1 MTRQPMWRRYLR
13 FWGSDPPADLDAEL
27 AHHLEE
33 LTQKLVDEGRSPND
47 ARHEARRRF
56 GDLHRVQGDCL
67 VIDRRWEQE
76 QRWRRLFDD
85 LRQDLRLGARI
96 LTRSPGFAVVATLT
110 LALGIGAA
118 TAIFTVADGVLFRP
132 LPYRDP
138 DRLVSI
144 VASGEGIFRGLP
156 PQIDFTEARRRHSG
170 FDGVVD
176 LRLSFG
182 AGGTL
187 VDAGEAARV
196 IAYELSEG
204 FLKTLGIEPL
214 LGRDFT
220 PEEHRAG
227 GAKVVLVPHA
237 FWRSQ
242 FGADPAVLG
251 QTVRVEGVEAR
262 TFEIV
267 GVLPPGFT
275 KPDSNPPAHIFAP
288 LVENPDNDLNPRV
301 RRSPIARLKPGV
313 TREQAEAELQT
324 LVAGLTAE
332 HPEILPDRTVRL
344 VPLQQRL
351 FGRVR
356 TTLIILL
363 GAAGLVLCIA
373 CANLA
378 SLMLARGVGRDR
390 ELAVRAAVGAD
401 RPRLARQLLIES
413 FTVAL
418 PGGLLGIVT
427 GYWLFA
433 LLSAQIPGGQAF
445 NLLRLLPAGLDLRV
459 GGFAVAATVLSAL
472 LFGVVPAGRLS
483 KPDIH
488 YALRTTTRSSARR
501 GGILRNLDAMVVAEV
516 ALSLVLLTGA
526 ALLLHNFARLVS
538 PDLGFRTAGVGQL
551 SVDMP
556 RSRYPMGP
564 ARLGVY
570 RDLWTRLEAVSGVTT
585 VAAISSSPIYTSGS
599 GLYIDGERA
608 PTGEVFRISQGYF
621 DVLGVPLLL
630 GRDFSD
636 REVFER
642 GEVAIVDERAAGLLW
657 PDQEPI
663 GQHYLDGD
671 GRAFEVVGL
680 VADTKRSFT
689 REREPIVYLP
699 LSSRPERVAP
709 GFLVRSD
716 VDLDVLRP
724 ALQAAVH
731 SLDPQLLATVRPLE
745 AAFDLELAE
754 PSFRALFFGV
764 FAVVA
769 LVLACTGI
777 YGVVN
782 HSVGGRTREIG
793 IRMALGADAGNLRR
807 MVLVETFPSVALG
820 LIGGAVGAFWASR
833 LLASMLSEVT
843 PHDPVTFGGA
853 AAVLAMTALA
863 AAYGPARRASRV
875 DPMVAL
881 RAE

>member
-1 MTRQPMWRRYLR
+1 MWRRYLR
-13 FWGSDPPADLDAEL
+13 FWGSNPPADLDAEL
-27 AHHLEE
+27 THHLEE
-33 LTQKLVDEGRSPND
+33 LTRKLIEEGRSPHD
-47 ARHEARRRF
+47 AREEARRRF
-56 GDLHRVQGDCL
+56 GDLRHVRGECL
-67 VIDRRWEQE
+67 VIDRRWEQ
-76 QRWRRLFDD
+76 QKRWSRLLDD
-85 LRQDLRLGARI
+85 MWQDLRLGARI

-144 VASGEGIFRGLP
+144 VANGEGIFGGFP
-156 PQIDFTEARRRHSG
+156 PQIDFTQARRQHSG

-176 LRLSFG
+176 LRPSF
-182 AGGTL
+182 GGTL

-196 IAYELSEG
+196 TVYGLSEG
-204 FLKTLGIEPL
+204 FLQTFGIEPI
-214 LGRDFT
+214 LGRDFVA
-220 PEEHRAG
+220 EDHRPG
-227 GAKVVLVPHA
+227 GENVVLLRHA
-237 FWRSQ
+237 FWRAQ
-242 FGADPAVLG
+242 FDGDPGVIG
-251 QTVRVEGVEAR
+251 RTVRMEGVEAR
-262 TFEIV
+262 TFEII
-267 GVLPPGFT
+267 GVLPRGFT
-275 KPDSNPPAHIFAP
+275 KPDSNPPAPFFAP
-288 LVENPDNDLNPRV
+288 LVENPDDDLNPRM

-313 TREQAEAELQT
+313 TREQAEAEMRT

-356 TTLIILL
+356 LTLQSLL

-401 RPRLARQLLIES
+401 RRRLSRQLLVES

-418 PGGLLGIVT
+418 PGGLLGVVA

-433 LLSAQIPGGQAF
+433 LLSARIPIGATG
-445 NLLRLLPAGLDLRV
+445 NLLRLLPAGLDMRV
-459 GGFAVAATVLSAL
+459 MGFAIGATGLSTL
-472 LFGVVPAGRLS
+472 LFGLVPASRLS
-483 KPDIH
+483 NPAVHDT
-488 YALRTTTRSSARR
+488 LRATTRSSARR
-501 GGILRNLDAMVVAEV
+501 SGMLRNLDAMVIALV
-516 ALSLVLLTGA
+516 ALSLVVLTGA
-526 ALLLHNFARLVS
+526 ALLLHNFARLVA
-538 PDLGFRTAGVGQL
+538 PDLGFRTAGVEQMF
-551 SVDMP
+551 VDMP

-564 ARLGVY
+564 ARLAVY
-570 RDLWTRLEAVSGVTT
+570 RDLRSRLESVSGVTT
-585 VAAISSSPIYTSGS
+585 VAGISSSPVYTIG
-599 GLYIDGERA
+599 GALYVDGERA
-608 PTGEVFRISQGYF
+608 PSGEVFNVTPGYF
-621 DVLGVPLLL
+621 EVLRVPLLG

-636 REVFER
+636 REAFES
-642 GEVAIVDERAAGLLW
+642 GAVAIVDERAANLLW
-657 PDQEPI
+657 PDEEPL
-663 GQHYLDGD
+663 GQHYVDGD

-689 REREPIVYLP
+689 RELESTVYLP
-699 LSSRPERVAP
+699 LSARPERVDP
-709 GFLVRSD
+709 DLLVRSD
-716 VDLDVLRP
+716 SDLDVLRP
-724 ALQAAVH
+724 ALQAAVRG
-731 SLDPQLLATVRPLE
+731 LDPRLVATVRPLE

-764 FAVVA
+764 FAAVA
-769 LVLACTGI
+769 LVLACIGI

-793 IRMALGADAGNLRR
+793 IRMALGAEAGTLRR
-807 MVLVETFPSVALG
+807 MVRLEMFPSVALG
-820 LIGGAVGAFWASR
+820 LICGAVGAFWATR
-833 LLASMLSEVT
+833 LLTSMLSEVT
-843 PHDPVTFGGA
+843 PHDPITFGGT
-853 AAVLAMTALA
+853 AAVLALTALA
-863 AAYGPARRASRV
+863 AAYGPALRASRV